1 LNLVSYPG
9 KPLKGAVT
17 LPGDKSISHRA
28 ALFAAIAE
36 DVSHITNF
44 PNCGVSRAMLSALSA
59 LGVDWDLNETSL
71 RVHGGGL
78 TGFVPPK
85 EIVDCGNSATT
96 MRLLAGA
103 VAAAGIPAVLDGS
116 DGLRR
121 RPMGRI
127 VKPLKEMGVEVEAN
141 QRYAGNAN
149 MTAPLR
155 FGGRAPG
162 LKLQPI
168 NTRLEVA
175 SAQVKTCLLL
185 AAMAA
190 DGPTLILEPFVSRD
204 HSERM
209 LRSMGVELHI
219 EIVQRGQW
227 HAVKLNPSPS
237 PSLHALNLSI
247 PGDISSADFLLV
259 AALLTPG
266 SEITVQDVLLNP
278 TRTGLLDA
286 LISMGADISIMP
298 GGEINGEPIGEV
310 RVRYSPLQGIQ
321 IRGPQVVRMID
332 EFPAFAIAAAFAEG
346 ESTVH
351 DAQELRH
358 KESDRIAILCAGLRG
373 LGVEVT
379 ETQDGFRINGGKGI
393 QGGVVDPHGDHRLAM
408 AFSIAGFA
416 AAEPVRVKNAEIIS
430 ESYPSF
436 ISTLR
441 SLGGE
446 LTTEG
451 WHDQG

>member
-1 LNLVSYPG
+1 
-9 KPLKGAVT
+9 
-17 LPGDKSISHRA
+17 
-28 ALFAAIAE
+28 
-36 DVSHITNF
+36 
-44 PNCGVSRAMLSALSA
+44 
-59 LGVDWDLNETSL
+59 
-71 RVHGGGL
+71 
-78 TGFVPPK
+78 
-85 EIVDCGNSATT
+85 
-96 MRLLAGA
+96 
-103 VAAAGIPAVLDGS
+103 
-116 DGLRR
+116 
-121 RPMGRI
+121 
-127 VKPLKEMGVEVEAN
+127 
-141 QRYAGNAN
+141 
-149 MTAPLR
+149 
-155 FGGRAPG
+155 
-162 LKLQPI
+162 
-168 NTRLEVA
+168 
-175 SAQVKTCLLL
+175 
-185 AAMAA
+185 
-190 DGPTLILEPFVSRD
+190 
-204 HSERM
+204 M

-247 PGDISSADFLLV
+247 PGDISSAAFLLV